1 LTSTLSQTSL
11 HTWHAGHGARLVDF
25 AGWSMPVQYSSIV
38 AEHRATRGGVG
49 LFDISH
55 MGRFRIDGPGAVDF
69 LERMLTR
76 STAQLAA
83 GRVRYSMVC
92 NPQGGILDDILVY
105 RTDDARDGCF
115 LLVVNAGNRDKIWQ
129 WLDAY
134 SAEFDVR
141 LEDRTWETSMIAVQG
156 PAAVGLV
163 AELATAAGPES
174 AGAVSDL
181 PYYHCRRSKVC
192 EVAALVSRTGY
203 TGEDGFELIVDAT
216 DAMAIWTGL
225 LDRGQPLGAVAAGLG
240 ARDTL
245 RLEAAMP
252 LYGHELTEETNPFQA
267 GLAFAVNL
275 DRREF
280 IGHEALMQLHDEP
293 RQPRRVGLHLSTRR
307 VPREGYLVAAPSGD
321 KVGWI
326 TSGTHSPTLE
336 RPIAMAYL
344 EPAYSAVAT
353 ELEVDI
359 RGESVA
365 ARVVQLPF
373 YQRKR

>member
-1 LTSTLSQTSL
+1 
-11 HTWHAGHGARLVDF
+11 
-25 AGWSMPVQYSSIV
+25 MPVQYSSIV

-49 LFDISH
+49 LFDVSH
-55 MGRFRIDGPGAVDF
+55 MGRLRIDGPGAVDF
-69 LERMLTR
+69 LERVLTR
-76 STAQLAA
+76 STAHLAA
-83 GRVRYSMVC
+83 GRVRYSLVC

-105 RTDDARDGCF
+105 RTDDARGECF

-129 WLDAY
+129 WLNAH
-134 SAEFDVR
+134 STEFDVH
-141 LEDRTWETSMIAVQG
+141 LEDRTLETAMIAVQG

-163 AELATAAGPES
+163 AELSTATGPES
-174 AGAVSDL
+174 AGAVSGL
-181 PYYHCRRSKVC
+181 TYYHCGRSKVC
-192 EVAALVSRTGY
+192 GVAALVSRTGY

-216 DAMAIWTGL
+216 DAVSVWAGL
-225 LDRGQPLGAVAAGLG
+225 LDRGQHVGAVAAGLG

-275 DRREF
+275 DRRDF

-307 VPREGYLVAAPSGD
+307 VPREGYIVAAPSGD

-336 RPIAMAYL
+336 QPIAMAYL
-344 EPAYSAVAT
+344 DPAYSAVAT

-365 ARVVQLPF
+365 VRVVQLPF